1 MKTCQLCRQERCVEL
16 VHFGDQSVCHRF
28 VEGVEEEERYPLA
41 LGQCEA
47 CGLIQLTTPMP
58 VEALSP
64 RYDWIKYNEPEAHL
78 ESMVQRIA
86 SLPGIS
92 SESRILGVCLNER
105 PLLDLIRTGGFRH
118 TEMIDP
124 VSALGLE
131 KGKIGVESIQSRL
144 NRKVAETIV
153 RQRGYYDV
161 VIARRILEHAHDSLE
176 FLRALR
182 ALVHPQG
189 YVVVEVPDCQ
199 KELELVDVGLLW
211 EEHILYFTA
220 ETFQE
225 CFSFGGLNVQQ
236 FESFPDPQENC
247 LVVIAQPAGTIPSFL
262 KDRLLKQ
269 EISRAIAFIRG
280 FVSLQEGL
288 QRYLSSYNS
297 RLGKVAVL
305 GAGHRSCVYINLL
318 KIKDYIE
325 FVIDDDP
332 HKQNLRMPGSRLPIQ
347 RSNALFDDDIKLCLL
362 GINLESE
369 NKVIAKNKNFLD
381 HGGCFASISPNSAY
395 ALNLEAAVHRSN

>member
-1 MKTCQLCRQERCVEL
+1 MKTCQLCRLERCAEL
-16 VHFGDQSVCHRF
+16 VHFGNQSVCHRF
-28 VEGVEEEERYPLA
+28 VEGVEEEEMHPLV

-47 CGLIQLTTPMP
+47 CGLVQLTSPMP
-58 VEALSP
+58 VQILSP
-64 RYDWIKYNEPEAHL
+64 RYDWVKYNEPEAHL

-92 SESRILGVCLNER
+92 SASRILGVCLNEL
-105 PLLDLIRTGGFRH
+105 PLLGLMRTHGFRH

-124 VSALGLE
+124 VYNLGLE
-131 KGKIGVESIQSRL
+131 EGMRGVEAIQSRL
-144 NRKVAETIV
+144 NRNVAETIV
-153 RQRGYYDV
+153 RQQRVYDV
-161 VIARRILEHAHDSLE
+161 VIARRILEHAHDLVE
-176 FLRALR
+176 FLQALR

-199 KELELVDVGLLW
+199 KGLELIDVGVLW
-211 EEHILYFTA
+211 EEHILYFTP
-220 ETFQE
+220 ETFRE
-225 CFSFGGLNVQQ
+225 CFSFGGLSVQQ
-236 FESFPDPQENC
+236 FEIFPHSQENC
-247 LVVIAQPAGTIPSFL
+247 LVVIAQPADTVPVFL
-262 KDRLLKQ
+262 NDRLLGL
-269 EISRAIAFIRG
+269 EIKRATAFTSG
-280 FVSLQEGL
+280 LVSLREDL
-288 QRYLSSYNS
+288 QRFLSNY
-297 RLGKVAVL
+297 RGRHGKIAVL

-332 HKQNLRMPGSRLPIQ
+332 HKQNLRMPGSRLPI
-347 RSNALFDDDIKLCLL
+347 RGSNALFDDDIKLYLL

-381 HGGCFASISPNSAY
+381 HGCCFASISPNSAY

>member
-1 MKTCQLCRQERCVEL
+1 MKTCQLCRQERCAEL
-16 VHFGDQSVCHRF
+16 VHFGNQSVCHRF
-28 VEGVEEEERYPLA
+28 VEGVEEEERYPLV

-47 CGLIQLTTPMP
+47 CGLMQLINPMP
-58 VEALSP
+58 VEVLSP

-78 ESMVQRIA
+78 ESMAQRIA

-105 PLLDLIRTGGFRH
+105 PLLGLMRTHGFCH

-124 VSALGLE
+124 VCSLGLE
-131 KGKIGVESIQSRL
+131 EGKIGVEAIQSRL
-144 NRKVAETIV
+144 NRKVAEKIV
-153 RQRGYYDV
+153 QQQGLYDI
-161 VIARRILEHAHDSLE
+161 VIARRILEHAHDLRE
-176 FLRALR
+176 FLQALR

-199 KELELVDVGLLW
+199 KELELIDVGLLW
-211 EEHILYFTA
+211 EEHILYFTP

-225 CFSFGGLNVQQ
+225 CFSSSGLNVQQ

-247 LVVIAQPAGTIPSFL
+247 LVVIAQPADAVPAFL
-262 KDRLLKQ
+262 KDRLLKL
-269 EISRAIAFIRG
+269 EINRATAFISG
-280 FVSLQEGL
+280 LVSLREDL
-288 QRYLSSYNS
+288 HRYLSDYNS
-297 RLGKVAVL
+297 RRGKVAVL

-332 HKQNLRMPGSRLPIQ
+332 HKQNLRMPGSRLPIR
-347 RSNALFDDDIKLCLL
+347 RSNALIEDNIKLCLL
-362 GINLESE
+362 GINPESE
-369 NKVIAKNKNFLD
+369 NKVIAKNRDFLN
-381 HGGCFASISPNSAY
+381 HGGCFASISPNSAH
-395 ALNLEAAVHRSN
+395 ALNLEANIG

>member
-78 ESMVQRIA
+78 ESMAQRIA

-105 PLLDLIRTGGFRH
+105 PLLDLMRTRGFRH
-118 TEMIDP
+118 TEIIDP
-124 VSALGLE
+124 VSDLGLE
-131 KGKIGVESIQSRL
+131 KSKIGVESIQSRL

-153 RQRGYYDV
+153 RQQGYCDV
-161 VIARRILEHAHDSLE
+161 VIARRILEHAHDLLE
-176 FLRALR
+176 LLRALR

-225 CFSFGGLNVQQ
+225 CFSFGGLNAQQ

-247 LVVIAQPAGTIPSFL
+247 LVVIAQPADTVPVFL
-262 KDRLLKQ
+262 NDRLLGL
-269 EISRAIAFIRG
+269 EIKRATAFIKG
-280 FVSLQEGL
+280 FMSLQEGL
-288 QRYLSSYNS
+288 QRYLSSYN
-297 RLGKVAVL
+297 RRRGKVAVL

-318 KIKDYIE
+318 QIKDHIE
-325 FVIDDDP
+325 FVIDDDS
-332 HKQNLRMPGSRLPIQ
+332 HKQNLRMPGSRLPIRQ
-347 RSNALFDDDIKLCLL
+347 SNALLEGNIKLCLL
-362 GINLESE
+362 GINPESE
-369 NKVIAKNKNFLD
+369 NKVIAKNQDVVN
-381 HGGCFASISPNSAY
+381 HGGCFASMSPNSVH
-395 ALNLEAAVHRSN
+395 ALKLDANIG

>member
-78 ESMVQRIA
+78 ESMAQRIA

-105 PLLDLIRTGGFRH
+105 PLLDLMRTRGFRH
-118 TEMIDP
+118 TEIIDP
-124 VSALGLE
+124 VSDLGLE
-131 KGKIGVESIQSRL
+131 KSKIGVESIQSRL

-153 RQRGYYDV
+153 RQQGYCDV
-161 VIARRILEHAHDSLE
+161 VIARRILEHAHDLLE
-176 FLRALR
+176 LLRALR

-225 CFSFGGLNVQQ
+225 CFSFGGLNAQQ

-247 LVVIAQPAGTIPSFL
+247 LVVIAQPADTVPVFL
-262 KDRLLKQ
+262 NDRLLGL
-269 EISRAIAFIRG
+269 EIKRAIAFIKG
-280 FVSLQEGL
+280 FMSLQEGL
-288 QRYLSSYNS
+288 QRYLSSYN
-297 RLGKVAVL
+297 RRRGKVAVL

-318 KIKDYIE
+318 QIKDHIE
-325 FVIDDDP
+325 FVIDDDS
-332 HKQNLRMPGSRLPIQ
+332 HKQNLRMPGSRLPIRQ
-347 RSNALFDDDIKLCLL
+347 SNALLEGNIKLCLL
-362 GINLESE
+362 GINPESE
-369 NKVIAKNKNFLD
+369 NKVIAKNQDVVN
-381 HGGCFASISPNSAY
+381 HGGCFASMSPNSVH
-395 ALNLEAAVHRSN
+395 ALKLDANIG

>member
-1 MKTCQLCRQERCVEL
+1 MTTCRLCRLQRCAEL
-16 VHFGDQSVCHRF
+16 AHFGDQPVCHRF
-28 VEGVEEEERYPLA
+28 VEGAEEEARYPLV

-58 VEALSP
+58 VEVLSP

-78 ESMVQRIA
+78 ESLSQRIA

-105 PLLDLIRTGGFRH
+105 PLLDIMRGHGFRH
-118 TEMIDP
+118 TEMLDP
-124 VSALGLE
+124 VSNLRLAE
-131 KGKIGVESIQSRL
+131 GKIGVESIQSRL
-144 NRKVAETIV
+144 NREVAEKIV
-153 RQRGYYDV
+153 RQQGFYDV
-161 VIARRILEHAHDSLE
+161 VIARRILEHAHDLLE
-176 FLRALR
+176 LLRALR

-189 YVVVEVPDCQ
+189 YVAVEVPDCQ
-199 KELELVDVGLLW
+199 KEFELVDVGLLW

-247 LVVIAQPAGTIPSFL
+247 LVVIAQPADTIPAFL

-269 EISRAIAFIRG
+269 EISRSTAFIRE
-280 FVSLQEGL
+280 LALLREGL
-288 QRYLSSYNS
+288 QRYLSNYNS
-297 RLGKVAVL
+297 RRGKVAVL

-318 KIKDYIE
+318 QIKDHIE

-332 HKQNLRMPGSRLPIQ
+332 HKQNLRMPGSRLPIRQ
-347 RSNALFDDDIKLCLL
+347 SNALIEDNIKLCLL
-362 GINLESE
+362 GINPESE
-369 NKVIAKNKNFLD
+369 NKVIARNKEFVNR
-381 HGGCFASISPNSAY
+381 GGSFASISPNSVN
-395 ALNLEAAVHRSN
+395 ALRLDANIG

>member
-1 MKTCQLCRQERCVEL
+1 MTTCRLCRLQRCAEL
-16 VHFGDQSVCHRF
+16 AHFGDQSVCHRF
-28 VEGVEEEERYPLA
+28 VEGAEEEARYPLV

-58 VEALSP
+58 VEVLSP

-78 ESMVQRIA
+78 ESLSQRIA

-105 PLLDLIRTGGFRH
+105 PLLDIMRGHGFRH
-118 TEMIDP
+118 TEMLDP
-124 VSALGLE
+124 VSNLRLAE
-131 KGKIGVESIQSRL
+131 GKIGVESIQSRL
-144 NRKVAETIV
+144 NRTVAETIV
-153 RQRGYYDV
+153 RKQGFYDV
-161 VIARRILEHAHDSLE
+161 VIARRILEHAHDLLE

-199 KELELVDVGLLW
+199 KEFELVDVGLLW
-211 EEHILYFTA
+211 EEHILYFTT

-247 LVVIAQPAGTIPSFL
+247 LVVIAQPADTIPAFL

-269 EISRAIAFIRG
+269 EISRSTAFIRE
-280 FVSLQEGL
+280 LALLREGL
-288 QRYLSSYNS
+288 QRYLSNYNS
-297 RLGKVAVL
+297 RRGKVAVL

-318 KIKDYIE
+318 QIKDHIE

-332 HKQNLRMPGSRLPIQ
+332 HKQNLRMPGSRLPIRQ
-347 RSNALFDDDIKLCLL
+347 SNALIEDNIKLCLL
-362 GINLESE
+362 GINPESE
-369 NKVIAKNKNFLD
+369 NKVIARNKEFMNR
-381 HGGCFASISPNSAY
+381 GGSFASISPNSVN
-395 ALNLEAAVHRSN
+395 ALKLDANIG